1 MDYDRNI
8 HHNPDAQAWAKFFIE
23 TTKDM
28 DREVFRD
35 EGYMIAWFANS
46 MMAMHDSMA
55 EKEDLERKY
64 RIAIGYISTMPEFS
78 DKHPLE
84 VAAHFDAIGAANYKE
99 LREAT
104 TEMKK
109 WTISVAYEATNDDGK
124 KFRAKTVFQTEAE
137 NISAAYKAADQAFK
151 NKSDVKLGAI
161 LPGHHITML

>member
-28 DREVFRD
+28 DREVFSD
-35 EGYMIAWFANS
+35 EGYMIAWFSNA

-84 VAAHFDAIGAANYKE
+84 VAAHFDAIGAAEYKE
-99 LREAT
+99 LREALRFYA
-104 TEMKK
+104 EWGIDAPAVDAIIEEDRGDK
-109 WTISVAYEATNDDGK
+109 A
-124 KFRAKTVFQTEAE
+124 RAALNIVLANLE
-137 NISAAYKAADQAFK
+137 NGDY
-151 NKSDVKLGAI
+151 
-161 LPGHHITML
+161 